1 MTVDATASTSERARA
16 ELEAI
21 DTELQSAFDRILGAA
36 ERVAV
41 AAEVLG
47 TEHAASI
54 QAALTDIFEASSVR
68 DIAGQR
74 LTAVREAV
82 DHLADGGTGTQ
93 SRPER
98 KRDKSSKVE
107 EKYGHGSASES
118 GLLNGPQLPGAART
132 QTEVDALF
140 DKLD

>member
-1 MTVDATASTSERARA
+1 MTVDTAASTSERARA
-16 ELEAI
+16 EIEAI
-21 DTELQSAFDRILGAA
+21 DSELQLAFDRILGAA

-41 AAEVLG
+41 AAETLG
-47 TEHAASI
+47 VEHASSI

-74 LTAVREAV
+74 LSAVRQAV
-82 DHLADGGTGTQ
+82 DHLTDGETASQ

-98 KRDKSSKVE
+98 KRDKSSKIE
-107 EKYGHGSASES
+107 EKQDHGSASES